1 MSPSMKPDAGAG
13 TATRN
18 SSSFGIDGPHPMA
31 EVTGPVPATVTR
43 ESLSHPVTRVWVPLK
58 LTGSLHARVR
68 RECE

>member
-43 ESLSHPVTRVWVPLK
+43 VSEARFSPLKLK
-58 LTGSLHARVR
+58 LTGSLRKSAQG
-68 RECE
+68 ECE